1 MTGGRYATLAFGRL
15 GSGHHRMLG
24 SLDSSGSSAIP
35 KRRDPIGRWSISC
48 ERTRFRKRFD
58 DIGDGG
64 PAHDVF
70 SFSGSGRGAFIH
82 DSTESGQV
90 ISFRSTCA
98 WTGAATLVSSENPN
112 NSITVAYNAV
122 MQKGHDPCDHI
133 VNFVVGRGTGKF
145 ANVKGSGTVRFACTD
160 GTSGTYVDHWAGS
173 ITF

>member
-1 MTGGRYATLAFGRL
+1 MRHWLLAALVLAITGCSAASTLPVHPQSQSVAIQ
-15 GSGHHRMLG
+15 SGGGVFHA
-24 SLDSSGSSAIP
+24 SYSGQF
-35 KRRDPIGRWSISC
+35 
-48 ERTRFRKRFD
+48 TRNTTS
-58 DIGDGG
+58 GCGTT
-64 PAHDVF
+64 HDVF

-145 ANVKGSGTVRFACTD
+145 ANVKGSGTVRFACTG